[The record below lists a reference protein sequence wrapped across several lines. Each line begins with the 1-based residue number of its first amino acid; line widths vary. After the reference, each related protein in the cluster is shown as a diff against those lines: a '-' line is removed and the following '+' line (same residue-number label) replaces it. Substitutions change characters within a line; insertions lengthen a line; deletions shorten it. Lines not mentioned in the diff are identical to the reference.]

1 MSAYETKYTFAS
13 NLQIMLKDYQL
24 KQLKSIPKVSK
35 KILLVEHD
43 LTKKRRLISYLNK
56 QNHEVIWANTG
67 LTGLDRFQNEYFDL
81 VIIDKA
87 LPYKDAYSL
96 LRSIKNSYRNTPA
109 ILIVSEKDTNNNT
122 TLEIR
127 YDGFENEFEQI
138 LKQPDTFLSK
148 NNTPKQNIHKHQIG
162 AYELDSKF
170 RILTYNNKQRTKIS
184 PKESKMLK
192 ILIENKG
199 NLVTKE
205 LLLKKVW
212 YNDEAINLKSIGVY
226 VTKLRKLLQKDPK
239 IKILNVYKVGFILTD

>member
-1 MSAYETKYTFAS
+1 MFAYETKFTFVS
-13 NLQIMLKDYQL
+13 NLQNMLQDYQSN
-24 KQLKSIPKVSK
+24 QLKSISKLSK

-43 LTKKRRLISYLNK
+43 LTKKKWLTSYLNA
-56 QNHEVIWANTG
+56 QNHEVSWANTG

-81 VIIDKA
+81 VIIDQA

-96 LRSIKNSYRNTPA
+96 LRSIQNSYRNTPV
-109 ILIVSEKDTNNNT
+109 IMIVSKKEANNT
-122 TLEIR
+122 SLEIH
-127 YDGFENEFEQI
+127 YDTFENEFNQI
-138 LKQPDTFLSK
+138 LEHQNTFVSK
-148 NNTPKQNIHKHQIG
+148 NSTTTSNKHKHQVG

-170 RILTYNNKQRTKIS
+170 RILTYDNKQRTKIS

>member
-1 MSAYETKYTFAS
+1 
-13 NLQIMLKDYQL
+13 
-24 KQLKSIPKVSK
+24 
-35 KILLVEHD
+35 
-43 LTKKRRLISYLNK
+43 
-56 QNHEVIWANTG
+56 
-67 LTGLDRFQNEYFDL
+67 
-81 VIIDKA
+81 
-87 LPYKDAYSL
+87 
-96 LRSIKNSYRNTPA
+96 
-109 ILIVSEKDTNNNT
+109 
-122 TLEIR
+122 
-127 YDGFENEFEQI
+127 
-138 LKQPDTFLSK
+138 
-148 NNTPKQNIHKHQIG
+148 
-162 AYELDSKF
+162 LDSKF